1 MTSWVN
7 FLKIRYRQGKVT
19 DWDLSDVNVPKGIKN
34 SKKLT
39 TGEINEIKNAK
50 KGKKK

>member
-1 MTSWVN
+1 MTAWVN

-19 DWDLSDVNVPKGIKN
+19 DGELSDVNVPKGIKN

-39 TGEINEIKNAK
+39 ADEISEIKGTK